1 MSLTALDKRIK
12 HFSSLTKVEVNYFDA
27 TKKAFSPKHN
37 ASFCENCPKK
47 CNYGKTHLYGCY
59 EAVRWDNKYIY
70 YCPLDLIFVAV
81 PQFDEKAE
89 LVGGA
94 IIGPLIM
101 GESSDYEQ
109 TYGLPQMETS
119 TVNSLAEIASA
130 TFTSNAVTGETK
142 TCDFLNEVYKELEFV
157 QEKDDYP
164 IEIER
169 ELQNSIIDGNE
180 AKARE
185 NLNKLLGEIF
195 FRSGGDLKVIKAR
208 VVELVVLL
216 SRSAIEG
223 GADCSQIFTL
233 NNDYIRKVDEFSS
246 VEDLS
251 RWLSG
256 VIHRFVGYVFEL
268 KEVRH
273 SLTMRRIIGY
283 IRNNYMRKITLDEI
297 AEQVYMSK
305 SHVSKIFNE
314 EMGVSLTAFINGVR
328 VEKAKIL
335 LSDASL
341 SVADIA
347 QLTGFEDQSYFT
359 KQFKLLTGLSP
370 KKYREKLS

>member
-1 MSLTALDKRIK
+1 MSLSALNKRIK
-12 HFSSLTKVEVNYFDA
+12 HFSSLTKVEVNYFDV
-27 TKKAFSPKHN
+27 TKKAFSPDK
-37 ASFCENCPKK
+37 ASFCGNCPKK

-89 LVGGA
+89 LVGGV
-94 IIGPLIM
+94 IVGPLIM
-101 GESSDYEQ
+101 GESADYEQ

-119 TVNSLAEIASA
+119 TVNSLAEIAFV
-130 TFTSNAVTGETK
+130 TFSRDAVKGETK

-157 QEKDDYP
+157 LKKDDYP

-180 AKARE
+180 GKARE
-185 NLNKLLGEIF
+185 SLNKLLGEIF
-195 FRSGGDLKVIKAR
+195 FRSSGDLKVIKAR

-233 NNDYIRKVDEFSS
+233 NNDYIRKVDEFKS
-246 VEDLS
+246 VEELS

-283 IRNNYMRKITLDEI
+283 IRNNYMRKITLDDV

-314 EMGVSLTAFINGVR
+314 EMGVSLTAFINGIR
-328 VEKAKIL
+328 VDKAKIL

-370 KKYREKLS
+370 KKYREKIS